1 MRTCYINYFNT
12 VCYYIML
19 YRFNWIPNEG
29 NFQEYPYETE
39 WLECEWKSIYDM
51 TRLVTAFWYPWIRI

>member
-1 MRTCYINYFNT
+1 MTYK
-12 VCYYIML
+12 L
-19 YRFNWIPNEG
+19 NWTPNEG

-51 TRLVTAFWYPWIRI
+51 SRLITAFWYPWLKI